1 MATNNI
7 PSLNS
12 IFERNADLMLP
23 EILKRSEGKNMFID
37 IFDKGVWPTG
47 MGDKLDIL
55 TVERSFVD
63 GSSEAG
69 DDWTA
74 VVTNQST
81 NDGAT
86 APAAANSLPPTQ
98 YLLQGQTRKETSL
111 FWKAIETEP
120 FNIELIRGA
129 HELERQLSLTERA
142 YTQGLIRELEKRFIY
157 AYLQTSGNLINC
169 SKSDNFSTIN
179 AGIVGFPHSDLP
191 DSQLEQGF
199 LDTIWDMMENET
211 QGEGSIGSS
220 EDGTHVYMLMCEPL
234 TSRGLKEN
242 NASIRQ
248 DINYAHMGTKM
259 ESPLLQPYGM
269 GGRCY
274 GNFVHK
280 TYKQMPRYDYVPGSG
295 LVRRAYW
302 IKKAVALDAGRGITG
317 GRGYE
322 WVVNPQWVSAQF
334 TTSFVINTKVFKWL
348 VPGML
353 DSPGGNVAVQTPNYF
368 PKGIQWVNERNL
380 DKSSTAY
387 NPDKT
392 IGFYRAVMAA
402 AIEPDFPTYG
412 WCILHKKFAPT
423 AFGTYSGGQGGYGP
437 HGT

>member
-1 MATNNI
+1 MPNNA
-7 PSLNS
+7 PALNS

-23 EILKRSEGKNMFID
+23 EILERSVGKNIFID
-37 IFDKGVWPTG
+37 LFDKGTWPTG
-47 MGDKLDIL
+47 MGDVLDIL

-63 GSSEAG
+63 GSAEEG
-69 DDWTA
+69 NDWTA

-81 NDGAT
+81 NDGST

-98 YLLQGQTRKETSL
+98 YLLQGQTRKQTRL
-111 FWKAIETEP
+111 FWKAVETEP

-129 HELERQLSLTERA
+129 HELERQLSMTERA
-142 YTQGLIRELEKRFIY
+142 YVQGLEREMEKRFIY

-169 SKSDNFSTIN
+169 SKADNFSTIN
-179 AGIVGFPHSDLP
+179 AGIVGFPHYNLP

-199 LDTIWDMMENET
+199 LDTIWDLMENET
-211 QGEGSIGSS
+211 HGEGSIGNN
-220 EDGTHVYMLMCEPL
+220 EDGTNTYLLLCEPL

-248 DINYAHMGTKM
+248 DINYAWQGEKTN
-259 ESPLLQPYGM
+259 SPLLQPYGM
-269 GGRCY
+269 GGRSY

-280 TYKQMPRYDYVPGSG
+280 TYKKMPRFDYVPGSG
-295 LVRRAYW
+295 LVRRPYW
-302 IKKAVALDAGRGITG
+302 IKRLVALDAGRGITG

-322 WVVNPQWVSAQF
+322 WVCNPAWISAQF

-353 DSPGGNVAVQTPNYF
+353 DSPGGNTSFRTPNYF
-368 PKGIQWVNERNL
+368 PKGIQWINERNV
-380 DKSSTAY
+380 DKSSAAY
-387 NPDKT
+387 NPDGT

-412 WCILHKKFAPT
+412 WAILHKKFAPT
-423 AFGTYSGGQGGYGP
+423 SFGTYTNGQIGYGTP
-437 HGT
+437 GT